1 MCLYCITGV
10 VFGLFSVDH
19 TLQAFI
25 SAQGHQLLII
35 LLSVGL
41 WYMNGTALNDYA
53 DYEIDLINLKG
64 DKHRPLVMGMI
75 TKKQLLKIAIFCAA
89 IALVAV
95 ISIGNTK
102 LVVLFG
108 VLFMLNWAYS
118 FAPFQISRR
127 GGFAPLLLPLGYTT
141 LTVLSGV
148 LLTTSQLQTKHYVLV
163 LAFYI
168 HFLSRILLKDYRD
181 VIGDK
186 KAGKMTLLL
195 KKGNLYIVKLAIAS
209 FIASCGLFLYL
220 MPSHNRLL
228 VPFYAFIAT
237 YAVWGLVQLSQTELW
252 HEQKIYIP
260 IFGRMCT
267 AFITLFIF
275 NLVSNMYHLSQL
287 RVGIFACLLTLLF
300 VISVLDIFRYHSASK

>member
-1 MCLYCITGV
+1 
-10 VFGLFSVDH
+10 
-19 TLQAFI
+19 
-25 SAQGHQLLII
+25 
-35 LLSVGL
+35 
-41 WYMNGTALNDYA
+41 MNGTALNDYA